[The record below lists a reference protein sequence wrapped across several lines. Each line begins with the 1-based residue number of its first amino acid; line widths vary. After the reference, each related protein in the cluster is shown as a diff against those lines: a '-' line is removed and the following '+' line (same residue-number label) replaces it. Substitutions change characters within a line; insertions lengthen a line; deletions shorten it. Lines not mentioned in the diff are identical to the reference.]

1 MRWWRLW
8 LTLSSGA
15 VKPMASNEQLAD
27 IRKRIDAIDG
37 QLLQLI
43 SDRARCAQEVAEI
56 KLAAARE
63 AGGEVPAF
71 YRPEREAQVLR
82 SIQERNPGPLPDD
95 YIARIFREIM
105 SSCLALEQPLSVA
118 YLGPP
123 GTYTQAAA
131 RKHFGQSA
139 LPQAHPSIRTVF
151 RQVEDRHCDFG
162 VVPVENSTEGMVG
175 QTLDCFLESPLQI
188 VGEVELPVV
197 HHLLTG
203 QHTSLQDIRLIC
215 GHEQALAQC
224 RGWLD
229 ANYPNLPRE
238 ASPSNGEAARRAS
251 EETGIAAIAG
261 DIAAE
266 TYGLARR
273 AEAIQD
279 SASNTTRF
287 LVLGREA
294 VPQSGRDK
302 TSILVSNRNRP
313 GALLSLLRPFED
325 AGVSLTRID
334 SRPSKTEKWT
344 YVFYIEFEGHLDD
357 EPIARIMTELEEH
370 SIMLKRLGSY
380 PCAPI

>member
-1 MRWWRLW
+1 
-8 LTLSSGA
+8 
-15 VKPMASNEQLAD
+15 MASDEQLSA
-27 IRKRIDAIDG
+27 IRQRIDAIDA

-56 KLAAARE
+56 KLAAVQQD
-63 AGGEVPAF
+63 GGEVPVF

-82 SIQERNPGPLPDD
+82 AIQERNPGPLPDD

-105 SSCLALEQPLSVA
+105 SSCLALEQPLTVA
-118 YLGPP
+118 YLGPA
-123 GTYTQAAA
+123 GTFTQAAA

-139 LPQAHPSIRTVF
+139 LPQAHPSIRSVF

-188 VGEVELPVV
+188 IGEVELPVV
-197 HHLLTG
+197 HHLLVGDSTE
-203 QHTSLQDIRLIC
+203 DIRVIC
-215 GHEQALAQC
+215 GHDQALAQC

-229 ANYPNLPRE
+229 AHYPNVPRE
-238 ASPSNGEAARRAS
+238 SSSSNGEAARRAGQES
-251 EETGIAAIAG
+251 GVAAIAG

-266 TYGLARR
+266 TYHLTRR

-279 SASNTTRF
+279 MASNTTRF
-287 LVLGREA
+287 LVLGRES
-294 VPQSGRDK
+294 VPPSGKDK
-302 TSILVSNRNRP
+302 TSLLVANRNRP

-344 YVFYIEFEGHLDD
+344 YVFYIEFEGHLEDAV
-357 EPIARIMTELEEH
+357 IAQIMTELEEQ